1 MKIIMKVEMPIE
13 PFNSMVRDGTAGP
26 TLTTILETVKPETAY
41 FHAPNGCRGATMVFN
56 LDDPSEIPSIAEPF
70 FLKFHARCTY
80 DIAMS
85 PQDLARGG
93 LEELGKK
100 WA

>member
-1 MKIIMKVEMPIE
+1 MKILMRVEMPIE
-13 PFNSMVRDGTAGP
+13 PFNSMARDGTAGP
-26 TLTTILETVKPETAY
+26 TLAKILESLNPEAAY
-41 FHAPNGCRGATMVFN
+41 LHAPNGCRGATIIVN
-56 LDDPSEIPSIAEPF
+56 LDDPSEIPSMAEPF
-70 FLKFHARCTY
+70 FLKFNARVKC

-85 PQDLARGG
+85 PQDLASSG